1 MEMMNINN
9 IEITRDQAK
18 DIAILLREL
27 RPTADSGRA
36 GMIDTLLEFL
46 DRAVSAPEFEEVDGI
61 PTWAIYYLEYGEDD
75 DLTDTEIEE
84 IRDFLEEN
92 HYRFSSEKDPDDYSF
107 DWHPQ
112 FGKPCNTC
120 TCIFE
125 IVKDKENESHEHQAT

>member
-9 IEITRDQAK
+9 IEITRNQAK

-61 PTWAIYYLEYGEDD
+61 PTWALYYLEYGEDD
-75 DLTDTEIEE
+75 SLTDTEAEDIKE
-84 IRDFLEEN
+84 FLEDN
-92 HYRFSSEKDPDDYSF
+92 HYRFSSVKDPDDYSF
-107 DWHPQ
+107 DNYPQ
-112 FGKPCNTC
+112 FGEACNTC
-120 TCIFE
+120 TCYFE
-125 IVKDKENESHEHQAT
+125 IVKDKESDGK